1 LNTTISQLLN
11 HRSIR
16 RYTAQQVS
24 EEQLLQIVQAA
35 QCASSSSN
43 MQAYSVIAVSDPE
56 KKQKLAQLA
65 GNQRQIE
72 ECPIFLVW
80 CADLLRMKVASASI
94 EELPVPSTTEY
105 FMAATIDAALAAQN
119 AAVAAESLGLGIVYI
134 GGVRNQPHEVCELL
148 NIPDHVYPVFGMCL
162 GYPDEAPTLRPRL
175 PIQTVLHREQY
186 STDPYETGIAQYDE
200 RMKHYM
206 LNRTGGKKDST
217 WSMEM
222 ASKLRGTGRTHMKDF
237 LQERGFLHD

>member
-1 LNTTISQLLN
+1 MNTTIAQLLK

-16 RYTAQQVS
+16 RYTQQLVS

-43 MQAYSVIAVSDPE
+43 MQAYSVIAVSDAE
-56 KKQKLAQLA
+56 KKQKLALLA

-80 CADLLRMKVASASI
+80 CADLLRMKVACASI
-94 EELPVPSTTEY
+94 ETLPIPSTTEY
-105 FMAATIDAALAAQN
+105 FMVATIDAALAAQN

-134 GGVRNQPHEVCELL
+134 GGVRNQPQEVSKLL

-162 GYPDEAPTLRPRL
+162 GYPGEAPTLRPRL
-175 PIQTVLHREQY
+175 PVQTILHHEQY
-186 STDPYETGIAQYDE
+186 STEHYEAGVAQYDE
-200 RMKHYM
+200 QMKHYM
-206 LNRTGGKKDST
+206 LNRTGGKNDST
-217 WSMEM
+217 WSAEM
-222 ASKLRGTGRTHMKDF
+222 AAKLRGTGRTHMKSF
-237 LQERGFLHD
+237 LQERGFLRD